1 MKEIRNKI
9 ISSLPNNILY
19 KIEMVIGKNKRM
31 FLQSLRLN
39 KYLEKKD
46 FLQLDVSN
54 FPSCYVTKGGEYP
67 KVCVNLQTDVR

>member
-39 KYLEKKD
+39 KYLEKKR
-46 FLQLDVSN
+46 F
-54 FPSCYVTKGGEYP
+54 FAIRCF
-67 KVCVNLQTDVR
+67 